1 MGREAGME
9 IKQIIKA
16 VKESDGKE
24 SEVKTGI
31 EPVKRT
37 LRNFPHNYA

>member
-1 MGREAGME
+1 MGREAGM
-9 IKQIIKA
+9 QIKA

-24 SEVKTGI
+24 SEVETGI

>member
-1 MGREAGME
+1 VGREAGME
-9 IKQIIKA
+9 IKA

-24 SEVKTGI
+24 GEVKTGI

-37 LRNFPHNYA
+37 LRNFPHDYA